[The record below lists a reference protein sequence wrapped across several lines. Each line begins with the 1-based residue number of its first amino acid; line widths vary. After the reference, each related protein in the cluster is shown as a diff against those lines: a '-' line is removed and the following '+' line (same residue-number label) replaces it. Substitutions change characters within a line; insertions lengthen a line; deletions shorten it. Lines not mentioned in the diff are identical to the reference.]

1 MKTSGKGLSRRGEK
15 LLKHAPNSK
24 GFITRFNPDWCRD
37 RYLHLKTPKEALFAD
52 VIKISE
58 IVQAYDEE
66 TVQLWLVAWLVNL
79 SGLMDFEINDA
90 QANETAIFILEELY
104 MLNVAE
110 LTLFFKRLKKGHYGV
125 FYNKFNIQTILR
137 AGKEYRME
145 RGKIVSGMTS
155 EEQRNL

>member
-1 MKTSGKGLSRRGEK
+1 MLS
-15 LLKHAPNSK
+15 
-24 GFITRFNPDWCRD
+24 
-37 RYLHLKTPKEALFAD
+37 D

-58 IVQAYDEE
+58 IAQAYDEE

-79 SGLMDFEINDA
+79 SGVMDFSITEA
-90 QANETAIFILEELY
+90 QANETALFILEELY

-110 LTLFFKRLKKGHYGV
+110 LTLFFKRLKKGHYGI

-145 RGKIVSGMTS
+145 RGRELSK
-155 EEQRNL
+155 L